1 MGDAIADIPTAEISR
16 IFLAGYFSF
25 VAVFYT
31 LRILIMTRH
40 SRRSPV
46 FSGTPSSVQF
56 LTHLTFRVM
65 RILILTVCVARLLAP
80 GLDDYLG
87 VIQPLWRAEILLT
100 GMALMT
106 ICFACIIY
114 LNNYMGE
121 AWRSGTR
128 DDDTTK
134 LITTGPFSV
143 SRHPMML
150 CVQAAQFG
158 FFLALP
164 SLFTFACLLIGIT
177 AIQIQV
183 RIEERILARRHG
195 AIYAGYCART
205 PRWLPGRNLLSLC
218 TRPKPGLPPAV

>member
-1 MGDAIADIPTAEISR
+1 MGDAIADIVTAELSR

-31 LRILIMTRH
+31 LRILIVTNKG
-40 SRRSPV
+40 RRSPV
-46 FSGTPSSVQF
+46 FSGTPGSAQF
-56 LTHLTFRVM
+56 LTHMTFRVM
-65 RILILTVCVARLLAP
+65 RVLILAVCVARLFAP
-80 GLDDYLG
+80 DIDRYLG

-100 GMALMT
+100 GVALMT
-106 ICFACIIY
+106 IGFACIIY
-114 LNNYMGE
+114 LNNYMGS

-134 LITTGPFSV
+134 LITTGPFAI

-150 CVQAAQFG
+150 CVQAAQLG

-164 SLFTFACLLIGIT
+164 SLFTLACLLIGVT

-183 RIEERILARRHG
+183 RIEERMLARRHG
-195 AIYAGYCART
+195 AIYADYCART
-205 PRWLPGRNLLSLC
+205 PRWPFGRSL
-218 TRPKPGLPPAV
+218 RSIWVRA